1 MLPVSICIIAKN
13 EEKYIGE
20 CLSRLSHFDWEIVVV
35 DTGSTD
41 RTVEIARAYTPNIY
55 HFHWVNDFSAA
66 RNYSI
71 SKASNDY
78 ILAVDCDEYLEIDSQ
93 TEKSV
98 LNLAGQIAPHQI
110 GILNRLSPSVEFAP
124 SGKNI
129 SSTAGNIDINQDI
142 PSRESLPVIHEHIA
156 RFFNRQFTCYQG
168 SIHEQLVSKSGK
180 NLEFVSIPLT
190 FYHIGY
196 STVDMKK
203 AKASRNISLLETELE
218 TGGANPYILFQLG
231 QSYFGLSD
239 YSHALPY
246 FEQALSMEVNEQ
258 EEYVQNLVESYG
270 YCLIHLGQH
279 TKALEL
285 EGIYPVFSHRADFVF
300 LMGLVYMNNAMFDQ
314 AIREFLKATT
324 IAEYAVDGVN
334 SYLAYYNAG
343 VIYECMG
350 NIPEAIKYYSECG
363 NYAPACQ
370 RLLVCKNN
378 F

>member
-1 MLPVSICIIAKN
+1 MLFRS
-13 EEKYIGE
+13 
-20 CLSRLSHFDWEIVVV
+20 
-35 DTGSTD
+35 
-41 RTVEIARAYTPNIY
+41 
-55 HFHWVNDFSAA
+55 
-66 RNYSI
+66 
-71 SKASNDY
+71 
-78 ILAVDCDEYLEIDSQ
+78 
-93 TEKSV
+93 
-98 LNLAGQIAPHQI
+98 
-110 GILNRLSPSVEFAP
+110 
-124 SGKNI
+124 
-129 SSTAGNIDINQDI
+129 
-142 PSRESLPVIHEHIA
+142 
-156 RFFNRQFTCYQG
+156 
-168 SIHEQLVSKSGK
+168 
-180 NLEFVSIPLT
+180 
-190 FYHIGY
+190 
-196 STVDMKK
+196 
-203 AKASRNISLLETELE
+203 
-218 TGGANPYILFQLG
+218 
-231 QSYFGLSD
+231 
-239 YSHALPY
+239 PY

-350 NIPEAIKYYSECG
+350 NIPKAIKYYSECG
-363 NYAPACQ
+363 NYTPACQ